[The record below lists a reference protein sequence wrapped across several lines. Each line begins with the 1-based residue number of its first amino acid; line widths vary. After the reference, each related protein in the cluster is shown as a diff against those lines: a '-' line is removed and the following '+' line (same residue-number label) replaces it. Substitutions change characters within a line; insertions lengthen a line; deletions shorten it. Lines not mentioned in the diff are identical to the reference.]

1 MTDGRYCILIPHY
14 CHDAELAR
22 YLPRLATAGLPA
34 LVVDDGSDAGTR
46 ARLHAL
52 VTAHPWVSLIERE
65 QNGGKGAAIMDGMR
79 ELESRGFTHV
89 ISVDADGQHDP
100 DDVLRVLHASRQ
112 EPGSAFS
119 GKPVFGRDIP
129 KARLHGRKITNALVN
144 IEAGGAHPRVRRPI
158 DDAMCG
164 FRVYPLATILPLCE
178 LTGRRRR
185 MEFDIEILVRAIWA
199 GLPLKFFPTQ
209 VVYPEGVRSHF
220 RLVRDNV
227 RLAGMHSALLLG
239 GLRRRLRRTHKA

>member
-1 MTDGRYCILIPHY
+1 MANDGYCILIPHY
-14 CHDAELAR
+14 CHDEELAR
-22 YLPRLATAGLPA
+22 YLPRLETTGLPA
-34 LVVDDGSDAGTR
+34 LIVDDGSDAGTR

-52 VTAHPWVSLIERE
+52 VAAHRWVSLIERE
-65 QNGGKGAAIMDGMR
+65 QNGGKGAAVMDGMR

-100 DDVLRVLHASRQ
+100 DDVLRVQHASRQ
-112 EPGSAFS
+112 DPAAAFS
-119 GKPVFGRDIP
+119 GKPVFGPDIP

-144 IEAGGAHPRVRRPI
+144 IEAGGAHPHTRRRI
-158 DDAMCG
+158 EDAMCG

-178 LTGRRRR
+178 SIGGRCR
-185 MEFDIEILVRAIWA
+185 MEFDIEILIRAIWA

-209 VVYPEGVRSHF
+209 VVYPEGGRSHF

-227 RLAGMHSALLLG
+227 RLAGMHCALLVG
-239 GLRRRLRRTHKA
+239 ALRRRLQRARRV